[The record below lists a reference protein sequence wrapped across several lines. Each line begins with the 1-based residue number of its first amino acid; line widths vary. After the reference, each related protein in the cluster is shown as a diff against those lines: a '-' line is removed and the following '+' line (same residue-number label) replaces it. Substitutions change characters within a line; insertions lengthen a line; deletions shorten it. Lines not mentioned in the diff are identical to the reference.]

1 MKSQLRILRFLMENK
16 EESFSIRSIAKK
28 LVLNYRIAFDEI
40 KKLENEKL
48 ISVKKLGNTN
58 QCSFNYSFNEK
69 ILMVEHQKRAEL
81 LKNKNLKVLYNTI
94 MGVKN
99 PFFICLVFGS
109 YATGTHTNRSDI
121 DLCIITDNQEVK
133 KKVEQALKT
142 LPLGMHI
149 LDFTTKDFIS
159 MLKTT
164 ELNVGKEIVKN
175 NVILKSVENFYELIN
190 YARR

>member
-1 MKSQLRILRFLMENK
+1 MKNQLRILGFFMENK
-16 EESFSIRSIAKK
+16 EESFSIRNMAKK

-58 QCSFNYSFNEK
+58 QCSFNYNFSEK
-69 ILMVEHQKRAEL
+69 VLMIEHQKRVEL

-94 MGVKN
+94 SEVKN
-99 PFFICLVFGS
+99 PFFICLIFGS
-109 YATGTHTNRSDI
+109 YAIGTYTKQSDI
-121 DLCIITDNQEVK
+121 DLCIITDNQDVK

-142 LPLGMHI
+142 LPLEIHI
-149 LDFTTKDFIS
+149 LEFTTKDFIS

-175 NVILKSVENFYELIN
+175 NVILKGIENFYELIN
-190 YARR
+190 YARQ